1 MKYLEKELRN
11 ILENS
16 ILRARKISEEAAEI
30 AIRQLGVEK
39 SSPYEYLSEQERILR
54 RRLRVHGRQLGDL
67 RDSKEETQEIDR
79 LIEEV
84 AYEHWH
90 RMLFAKFLFENNLL
104 MYFDDGDIENAV
116 SISFEECE
124 EIAKELGFYNG
135 WELAAKL
142 SAKMLPQIFRADSP
156 VFELKFP
163 IEKQMELEKIIYELP
178 KDIFGASDSLGWVYQ
193 FWQKNKKDEVNKSEV
208 KIGARELP
216 AVTQLFT
223 EPYMVSFLL
232 DNSLGAWWAKKRLTK
247 EDLAN
252 LKTEEELRDKLK
264 IGSLQFD
271 YTRFV
276 KSDDGWFI
284 AGGNTEGWPEEL
296 SQLKMIDPCCGSGH
310 FLVSI
315 FQKLVPIRMYLENIS
330 VKDACDKVLIENIHG
345 LEIDQRCVELAAFA
359 MALTAWNYPDAGGF
373 RVLPEL
379 HIAWCGQS
387 VNMNKDEW
395 LSIADNNEELKFHL
409 NGLYDIFKEAPILG
423 SLIDPIEYFKYGS
436 MFENEISVI
445 NKLLKER
452 LNNKFKGETELAV
465 AAQGIE
471 KAFLLL
477 SNKYHFVITNVPY
490 LKGGNQDIK
499 LKEFCEKNYPLSKY
513 DLATVFIQ
521 RINNLLCSKGTSC
534 IVTQQAW
541 LFSKY
546 YEGLREYLLKNYILK
561 FTARLGPNAFE
572 SISGEHVNVCL
583 SIIENIDL
591 KANTVQ
597 FGYDLDQYKSISEK
611 SEQLI
616 TKDIVKV
623 LQKDQLNNA
632 NFRIV
637 FDEDISKKK
646 TLLAIYSDFGKGSV
660 SGDRPHY
667 IRCFWEFEKIQ
678 EYTKYWLNSPDHD
691 SLWSGRQELIL
702 WGSGHNPQNEIGF
715 RYHGQRVHGSKGIAI
730 AKTGKLR
737 FTPYTGELFDDNV
750 VVLKPYQN
758 KDIQVVWEYCNSD
771 EFIDNLRKIDKKLCV
786 TAGTFPQVE
795 FDYTRWSENTKDDN
809 IIGKPYSKDPTQ
821 WIFHGHPTD
830 STNPLQ
836 VAVARLL
843 GFKWPSESDSSLE
856 LSDQSILMIQQTEE
870 LLQYSDSDGILC
882 IPSVRGEA
890 PASEKLLDILA
901 AAYKGKNI
909 TDITTKLLSKNDH
922 DGKSLE
928 SWLRDKFFSQH
939 VKLFNNRPFIW
950 QVWDGLPDGFSVLL
964 NYHKLDR
971 KNLET
976 LIYTYLGDWINKQ
989 KNDIV
994 TGVDGAEEKLAAAET
1009 LKKSLELILN
1019 GEQPYDIFV
1028 RWKSIDKQPIGWQP
1042 DINDGVRLNIRPFMS
1057 VPDIG
1062 KRGAGILRDK
1072 PNINWNKDR
1081 GKDTTDSPWYK
1092 VFNGERIN
1100 DYHLSLEE
1108 KISAREEER

>member
-1 MKYLEKELRN
+1 MVYLEKELRN
-11 ILENS
+11 VLENS
-16 ILRARKISEEAAEI
+16 ILKARKISEDAAEI

-39 SSPYEYLSEQERILR
+39 SSPYEYLSEQERVLR
-54 RRLRVHGRQLGDL
+54 RRLRAHGRQLGDI

-104 MYFDDGDIENAV
+104 MYFEDGDIKNAV

-142 SAKMLPQIFRADSP
+142 AAKMLPQIFRADSP

-163 IEKQMELEKIIYELP
+163 LEKEMELEKIIYGLP

-223 EPYMVSFLL
+223 EPYMVNFLL

-247 EDLAN
+247 EDLTK
-252 LKTEEELRDKLK
+252 LKTEEELRDRLK

-271 YTRFV
+271 YIRFV
-276 KSDDGWFI
+276 KIDEVWSV
-284 AGGNTEGWPEEL
+284 AGGNTEGWPENL
-296 SQLKMIDPCCGSGH
+296 SEFKLIDPCCGSGH
-310 FLVSI
+310 FLVSV
-315 FQKLVPIRMYLENIS
+315 FQKLVPIRMYLENITA
-330 VKDACDKVLIENIHG
+330 KEACDKVLSENIHG
-345 LEIDQRCVELAAFA
+345 LEIDQRCVELAAFSI
-359 MALTAWNYPDAGGF
+359 ALAAWNYPQSGGF
-373 RVLPEL
+373 RILPEL
-379 HIAWCGQS
+379 QIAWCGQS
-387 VNMNKDEW
+387 INVKKDDWISLAGED
-395 LSIADNNEELKFHL
+395 SDLKFHL
-409 NGLYDIFKEAPILG
+409 EGLYNLFEHAPVLG
-423 SLIDPIEYFKYGS
+423 SLINPKCFFEKGSIFEKEWNRVNKKLETS
-436 MFENEISVI
+436 MFAVNTGTSELSVLAYGME
-445 NKLLKER
+445 KS
-452 LNNKFKGETELAV
+452 FK
-465 AAQGIE
+465 
-471 KAFLLL
+471 LL
-477 SNKYHFVITNVPY
+477 SNSYHLVITNVPY
-490 LKGGNQDIK
+490 LTLKRQDDLLIK
-499 LKEFCEKNYPLSKY
+499 FVSNNYPSAKY
-513 DLATVFIQ
+513 DLSTVFIE
-521 RINNLLCSKGTSC
+521 RLLLFLKENRGVFCS
-534 IVTQQAW
+534 VTPSNW
-541 LFSKY
+541 T
-546 YEGLREYLLKNYILK
+546 YLKSYQKFRNYILK
-561 FTARLGPNAFE
+561 NTNIISIANLGEGAFE
-572 SISGEHVNVCL
+572 SITGEVVKVLLISLSNNFSKESDLFSGIECKIGDDKKNILKNSPLKFQSQNEQFNNPDQRILLDTLGTNKYLSEFAYSKRGIVNGDNEKW
-583 SIIENIDL
+583 IRYFWEIEDSERWRFLQTSVKEIEDFTGRDQVIDWSTDGLGMLRPSLDNPSYKKKGIAVSRMGDL
-591 KANTVQ
+591 KA
-597 FGYDLDQYKSISEK
+597 
-611 SEQLI
+611 
-616 TKDIVKV
+616 
-623 LQKDQLNNA
+623 
-632 NFRIV
+632 
-637 FDEDISKKK
+637 
-646 TLLAIYSDFGKGSV
+646 TL
-660 SGDRPHY
+660 
-667 IRCFWEFEKIQ
+667 
-678 EYTKYWLNSPDHD
+678 
-691 SLWSGRQELIL
+691 
-702 WGSGHNPQNEIGF
+702 
-715 RYHGQRVHGSKGIAI
+715 
-730 AKTGKLR
+730 
-737 FTPYTGELFDDNV
+737 YTGELYDQNTGV
-750 VVLKPYQN
+750 IIPYDE
-758 KDIQVVWEYCNSD
+758 KYITALWCFCKSNSYKAA
-771 EFIDNLRKIDKKLCV
+771 IRQIDKKLNV
-786 TAGTFPQVE
+786 TSATLIQCQ
-795 FDYTRWSENTKDDN
+795 FDEKYWSDIADEMYPEGLPKA
-809 IIGKPYSKDPTQ
+809 YSEDPTQ
-821 WIFHGHPTD
+821 WIFHGHPIY

-843 GFKWPSESDSSLE
+843 GFQWPSESDSSLE
-856 LSDQSILMIQQTEE
+856 LSDQSILKIQQTEE
-870 LLQYSDSDGILC
+870 LQQYSDSDGILC
-882 IPSVRGEA
+882 IPTVRGEA

-901 AAYKGKNI
+901 GAYKGKNI

-922 DGKSLE
+922 EGKSLE

-1042 DINDGVRLNIRPFMS
+1042 DINDGIRLNIRPFMS

-1100 DYHLSLEE
+1100 DYHLSVEE
-1108 KISAREEER
+1108 KLSVREEKR